1 MNSSQSTDELALNR
15 WNTTKI
21 YWSVLNVDVAYS
33 ENLGGSSEETVI
45 GFLEF
50 LGFQTFFPLGSTD
63 TDDDPNLSQGLL
75 FQTMVKYRTFD
86 PPLGN
91 DVMLTES
98 WLVDIGFG
106 YGANIGKDLRVYG
119 SYNITSYITTTT
131 SLYLQD
137 NISFSESL
145 PDNSSYIRAG
155 VHWMPLQ
162 LPGGF
167 IGIHAAYDTYLAE
180 GVEDAF
186 VIGLS
191 FK

>member
-1 MNSSQSTDELALNR
+1 MSQIV
-15 WNTTKI
+15 KI
-21 YWSVLNVDVAYS
+21 Q
-33 ENLGGSSEETVI
+33 GGSSEQTVI

-119 SYNITSYITTTT
+119 SYNIISYITTTT

-186 VIGLS
+186 VIGFS